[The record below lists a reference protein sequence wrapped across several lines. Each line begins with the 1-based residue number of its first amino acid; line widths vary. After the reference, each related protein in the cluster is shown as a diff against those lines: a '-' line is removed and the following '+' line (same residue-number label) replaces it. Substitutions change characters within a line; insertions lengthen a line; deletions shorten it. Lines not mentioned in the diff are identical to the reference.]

1 MKLQVE
7 KEKCAY
13 TDYISANKSPA
24 FQYIGSAQIF
34 LDKILWMDEH
44 FRKLPEGYDS
54 ILELGSFEQVQEIVN
69 IWKANPSFSIID
81 DAQNN
86 LYEKALAYLC
96 EYRESRDLN
105 IPEKKTGQSAQDK
118 KETTSTLAQK
128 KKTNGLDSIA
138 DFIAKKANDFLQEYR
153 NLAKKYAEETKKLS
167 ESEAVEETELKEVF
181 DRVFSIESKSELEQR
196 IQFNSLKTSEIECKK
211 EIVDTDGARDKQQ
224 EKGLENDSGIEEAV
238 VKEPAEAK
246 ENCKNTGGNE
256 NYNLLVKSMESQ
268 PQLKS
273 AQKKISVHYKG
284 QVRTVELPEIE
295 SKNWEEVVDR
305 FQGIKMRKVVP
316 QSSSTMGWKDEQ
328 RICEP
333 VKLPNG
339 KGWDE
344 VVATFQKE
352 KLPET
357 IFKPLKHGKLLKICE
372 DECRTD
378 KLPDSERKP
387 LVKIETPIKRAKQN
401 QELLK
406 IEAQI
411 PSSIK
416 VRLPDLEFSTWLRT
430 TKRISQSRMEDTIHL
445 INVCDEVVTKLDIPV
460 SEVYAIGDTEELVD
474 FVSMVESNSRFREID
489 RKFFCRISQ
498 SLEWYCEFATE
509 CAQY

>member
-13 TDYISANKSPA
+13 TDYISANISPA

-54 ILELGSFEQVQEIVN
+54 ILELESFEQVQEMVD
-69 IWKANPSFSIID
+69 IWKSNSSFSIID

-86 LYEKALAYLC
+86 LYGKALSYLC
-96 EYRESRDLN
+96 EYRKIRDVN
-105 IPEKKTGQSAQDK
+105 TPEKKTEQSIQSK
-118 KETTSTLAQK
+118 KESTPTLSQQMK
-128 KKTNGLDSIA
+128 VNCLNSIV
-138 DFIAKKANDFLQEYR
+138 DFVVKKANDFLLEYR
-153 NLAKKYAEETKKLS
+153 NLAKKLS
-167 ESEAVEETELKEVF
+167 ESEEVKEAELKEVF
-181 DRVFSIESKSELEQR
+181 DRDFSIESKSELEQQ
-196 IQFNSLKTSEIECKK
+196 IKLNSPQRSEIECEKG
-211 EIVDTDGARDKQQ
+211 IADTDRGKQQ
-224 EKGLENDSGIEEAV
+224 EKGLENDRGIDEPV
-238 VKEPAEAK
+238 VKETAEAK
-246 ENCKNTGGNE
+246 ENCKSTDGNE
-256 NYNLLVKSMESQ
+256 IHNPSAKLIESQ
-268 PQLKS
+268 SQLKS
-273 AQKKISVHYKG
+273 VPKKISVHYKG
-284 QVRTVELPEIE
+284 QVRTVKLPEIE
-295 SKNWEEVVDR
+295 SKKWEEVVGR
-305 FQGIKMRKVVP
+305 FQGIKMRKAVP
-316 QSSSTMGWKDEQ
+316 QSSSTLDWKDEQ

-344 VVATFQKE
+344 VVAAFQKE
-352 KLPET
+352 QLPET

-378 KLPDSERKP
+378 SIPDSERKP
-387 LVKIETPIKRAKQN
+387 LVKIETPIKKAKQN

-411 PSSIK
+411 PNSVK
-416 VRLPDLEFSTWLRT
+416 MRLPNLEFSMWLLT

-445 INVCDEVVTKLDIPV
+445 IDVCDEVVTKLDIPV
-460 SEVYAIGDTEELVD
+460 SEVYAIGDTEELVN